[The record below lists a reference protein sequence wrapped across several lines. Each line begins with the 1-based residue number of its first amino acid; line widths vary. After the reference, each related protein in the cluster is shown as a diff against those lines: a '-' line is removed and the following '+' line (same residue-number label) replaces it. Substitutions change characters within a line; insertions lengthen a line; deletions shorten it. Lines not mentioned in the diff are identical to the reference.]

1 MQRAFGPALWAF
13 GAALVLGACP
23 GKALGQTDRGPQK
36 SRSDVRGGLAAP
48 AVAQAEPREPARVSV
63 DVPVVPGERVG
74 LLTVR
79 MRAEE
84 MVSLLGRP
92 ERVDRYPE
100 RNILSYDWKSEGYLV
115 SFELSTGRVRVVGV
129 YGTLSRFVTDR
140 NIRLMMPLDRAL
152 GAYGNAAGYARV
164 DCRGDKITLVRYH
177 DLGLQFAAVYDP
189 GHPIHGRIFHMGV
202 FRPGSLRGEGNPC
215 VTR

>member
-1 MQRAFGPALWAF
+1 MPRAFGPALWLL
-13 GAALVLGACP
+13 GAALALGACP
-23 GKALGQTDRGPQK
+23 GRALGDPMPKTSGFEGTGADPTRA
-36 SRSDVRGGLAAP
+36 S
-48 AVAQAEPREPARVSV
+48 E

-74 LLTVR
+74 PVTVR
-79 MRAEE
+79 MRAEQ

-92 ERVDRYPE
+92 DRVDRYPE

-140 NIRLMMPLDRAL
+140 KIRLMMPLHRAL
-152 GAYGNAAGYARV
+152 QAYGYSGGYARV

-189 GHPIHGRIFHMGV
+189 GQPIHGRIFHMGV
-202 FRPGSLRGEGNPC
+202 FRPGSLRGEKDPC

>member
-1 MQRAFGPALWAF
+1 MRSVLRPALTAL
-13 GAALVLGACP
+13 AALLLPVT
-23 GKALGQTDRGPQK
+23 ALAQRESNPTPRPQ
-36 SRSDVRGGLAAP
+36 
-48 AVAQAEPREPARVSV
+48 
-63 DVPVVPGERVG
+63 DVPVVAGERVG
-74 LLTVR
+74 PITVR

-84 MVSLLGRP
+84 MVALLGRP

-129 YGTLSRFVTDR
+129 YGTLSHFVTDR
-140 NIRLMMPLDRAL
+140 GIRLMMPLDRAL
-152 GAYGNAAGYARV
+152 RAYGTAGGYVRV
-164 DCRGDKITLVRYH
+164 DCRADRITLVRYH
-177 DLGLQFAAVYDP
+177 DLGLQFAAAYDP
-189 GHPIHGRIFHMGV
+189 GQPIHGRIFNLGV

>member
-1 MQRAFGPALWAF
+1 MHGLRRPALWAMALALALPLS
-13 GAALVLGACP
+13 AA
-23 GKALGQTDRGPQK
+23 
-36 SRSDVRGGLAAP
+36 
-48 AVAQAEPREPARVSV
+48 AQREGDPTPTSQ

-74 LLTVR
+74 PVHLR
-79 MRAEE
+79 MRATE
-84 MVSLLGRP
+84 MVAVLGRP

-140 NIRLMMPLDRAL
+140 GVRLMMPLDRAL
-152 GAYGNAAGYARV
+152 RAYGTGGGYSRV

-177 DLGLQFAAVYDP
+177 DLGLQFAAAYDP
-189 GHPIHGRIFHMGV
+189 GQPIHGRIFNMGV
-202 FRPGSLRGEGNPC
+202 FAPGRLRGEGNPC

>member
-1 MQRAFGPALWAF
+1 MPRAFGPALWLL
-13 GAALVLGACP
+13 GAALALGACP
-23 GKALGQTDRGPQK
+23 GRAPGHTGRGSPD
-36 SRSDVRGGLAAP
+36 SPPDFPGSLTT
-48 AVAQAEPREPARVSV
+48 AVAQAEPRDPTRASE

-74 LLTVR
+74 PLTVR
-79 MRAEE
+79 MRAEQ

-92 ERVDRYPE
+92 DRVDRYPE

-140 NIRLMMPLDRAL
+140 KIRLMMPLDRAL
-152 GAYGNAAGYARV
+152 QAYGYSGGYTRV
-164 DCRGDKITLVRYH
+164 DCRGDKITLVRYQ
-177 DLGLQFAAVYDP
+177 DLGLQFAAVYEP
-189 GHPIHGRIFHMGV
+189 GQPIHGRIFHMGV
-202 FRPGSLRGEGNPC
+202 FRPGSLRGEGDPC

>member
-1 MQRAFGPALWAF
+1 MRRLVRPALWS
-13 GAALVLGACP
+13 LVL
-23 GKALGQTDRGPQK
+23 
-36 SRSDVRGGLAAP
+36 VLAAQLS
-48 AVAQAEPREPARVSV
+48 AAAQREGDPTPQRE

-74 LLTVR
+74 PITVR
-79 MRAEE
+79 MRAAE
-84 MVSLLGRP
+84 MVAILGRP

-140 NIRLMMPLDRAL
+140 GIRLMMPLERAL
-152 GAYGNAAGYARV
+152 RAYGTGGGYARV
-164 DCRGDKITLVRYH
+164 DCRGDRITLVRYH
-177 DLGLQFAAVYDP
+177 DLGLQFAAAYDP
-189 GHPIHGRIFHMGV
+189 GQPIHGRIFNLGV